1 MTPRAPAR
9 PIPATAS
16 FVPIHALFPLLAA
29 AIWGGM
35 YVVSKWSFA
44 ELPPVTLGFAR
55 MTLGGLACW
64 LLVWRTGRA
73 GYGSEDRGRFIR
85 LGATVCGTIVTQFVG
100 TDLATAAEGALLT
113 TTTPAF
119 VVLLAWLLL
128 REVPTARTSGG
139 TILAFGGVVVVV
151 AGQTGLQELFA
162 GETVWGS
169 LLLLAAA
176 AAWALVTVLGKP
188 LVARYGA
195 LPAMTYGC
203 LWSLPF
209 FLPVLLWEVS
219 RRPVPLPSAG
229 GVFAILYLGLASTAL
244 AWYLWYKGLEGLPAG
259 VVAVFFFAQP
269 VVGGV
274 LAWLFLG
281 ERLGAAFLLG
291 GTVIA
296 SGILLAAR
304 E

>member
-1 MTPRAPAR
+1 MASRPPARVAPANPRAFR
-9 PIPATAS
+9 
-16 FVPIHALFPLLAA
+16 VHALFPLLAA

-44 ELPPVTLGFAR
+44 ELPPVTMGLAR
-55 MTLGGLACW
+55 MVLGGVACW
-64 LLVWRTGRA
+64 LLIRQTGRA
-73 GYGSEDRGRFIR
+73 GYQREDRGRFAR
-85 LGATVCGTIVTQFVG
+85 LGVVVCGTIVTQFVG

-128 REVPTARTSGG
+128 QEIPTIRTVGG
-139 TILAFGGVVVVV
+139 TVLAFAGALIVV
-151 AGQTGLQELFA
+151 AGQTGLRGLFA
-162 GETVWGS
+162 GGTVWGS
-169 LLLLAAA
+169 LLLLTAA

-195 LPAMTYGC
+195 LPAMTYAC

-209 FLPVLLWEVS
+209 FPPILLWEVS
-219 RRPVPLPSAG
+219 HRPVHLPSLG
-229 GVFAILYLGLASTAL
+229 GLLAILYLGLASTAL

-269 VVGGV
+269 VVGGI

-281 ERLGAAFLLG
+281 ERLGAAFLAG
-291 GTVIA
+291 GGVIA